1 MIRAICP
8 SLKLCAMLE
17 IKTDLTLSQLKTILK
32 GYYKAD
38 DTSDL
43 YQKLISISQEQ
54 KESAQEFLFR
64 ATELKDRLLFA
75 SKEGGVRGTLQ
86 CRSSQEEVPEVCGY
100 RAAQ

>member
-64 ATELKDRLLFA
+64 AALCIQ
-75 SKEGGVRGTLQ
+75 GGG
-86 CRSSQEEVPEVCGY
+86 SQRNTTAEI
-100 RAAQ
+100 